1 MSTLES
7 INVDKNV
14 VTESTLKL
22 NNNVDKNVVAES
34 TLKPK
39 NNVVTIAIIEPTN
52 VNDNVVTASTIQP
65 KKNVESVITGSTY
78 DPIDVGKNVF
88 VISTIQPKKNVI
100 TVPAP
105 EPKSDVNEN
114 IVTVSTVEQKNDIK
128 NVFKVSITETG
139 ISHVVANAPI
149 TIGESEIADTTL
161 ETQTDN
167 DSVVTSSSLEPMIID
182 KNVVIVAATSGT
194 SFGRNLSSTTDGEVT
209 NFDFTFTPF
218 F

>member
-7 INVDKNV
+7 INVDKNI
-14 VTESTLKL
+14 VTESTL
-22 NNNVDKNVVAES
+22 S
-34 TLKPK
+34 PK

-65 KKNVESVITGSTY
+65 KKKLEGVVTGSTF

-88 VISTIQPKKNVI
+88 VISTIQPKQNVI

-114 IVTVSTVEQKNDIK
+114 VVTVSTGKQMNDVK
-128 NVFKVSITETG
+128 NVSKVSITETD
-139 ISHVVANAPI
+139 ISHVVANVPI
-149 TIGESEIADTTL
+149 VVDESEDTDSTL
-161 ETQTDN
+161 KTQIDN
-167 DSVVTSSSLEPMIID
+167 DNVITTSSLEPMTID
-182 KNVVIVAATSGT
+182 KNVVIVAASSRT

-218 F
+218 FK